1 MPQKKQWENEYDSQK
16 LMTLGAEPQ
25 ADVLRFL
32 KWYKKFAK
40 TDLANEKILDL
51 GCGTGR
57 NANYLAEQGALV
69 MGMDI
74 ARNALMEAK
83 RRAKKLG
90 VVVKY
95 LEQSM
100 GAEWP
105 IEDASA
111 NLILDVTSSNSLNEH
126 EREVYLAECA
136 RVLQSQGVIFLRALC
151 RDGDKNAKELLKSS
165 PGKEY
170 DTYKL
175 KGVGITERVFSEQDL
190 RQTYGEYFKIIF
202 LEKKV
207 GYQRFNNQSY
217 KRIYWLAYLQK
228 K

>member
-1 MPQKKQWENEYDSQK
+1 MPQKKLWEKEYDSQK
-16 LMTLGAEPQ
+16 LVTLGAEPQ
-25 ADVLRFL
+25 ADMLRFL

-40 TDLANEKILDL
+40 SNLVNEKVLDL

-57 NANYLAEQGALV
+57 NANYLATQGALV

-74 ARNALMEAK
+74 ARNALAEAK
-83 RRAKKLG
+83 KRAYKLDIA
-90 VVVKY
+90 VKY

-100 GAEWP
+100 GVEWP
-105 IEDASA
+105 MEDASA
-111 NLILDVTSSNSLNEH
+111 DLILDVTSSNSLNEA
-126 EREVYLAECA
+126 EREKYLSECV
-136 RVLQSQGVIFLRALC
+136 RVLQRHGIMFLRALC

-165 PGKEY
+165 PGTEY

-175 KGVGITERVFSEQDL
+175 KGVGIVERVFSEADL
-190 RQTYGEYFKIIF
+190 RETYGEYFNF
-202 LEKKV
+202 LHLEKKI